1 MSGVIIEPFTSIE
14 AAERNFARLNE
25 AIVAMQGGSIAIE
38 NIEGYENLVTKV
50 DLADAVKLL
59 QYKVGDIHISES
71 DQDPAEKFGY
81 GKWEIIAR
89 GRTLTGVDVPPE
101 GEVGY
106 TPDQDFQQPAQEGGE
121 KTHTLTVDE
130 MPSHDHTQTQSA
142 PDWDRGDGSKYNRK
156 YSVGSDV
163 QFDVKDGDLTR
174 KCGGDQPHSIMQPY
188 YCVYIWKRVE

>member
-50 DLADAVKLL
+50 ELADAVKLL

-121 KTHTLTVDE
+121 KTHKLTVEE
-130 MPSHDHTQTQSA
+130 MPSHDHTADSYSYGSGDY
-142 PDWDRGDGSKYNRK
+142 PDRITSNDNSGVFY
-156 YSVGSDV
+156 
-163 QFDVKDGDLTR
+163 KDSIIT
-174 KCGGDQPHSIMQPY
+174 KKTGGDQPHPIMQPY

>member
-121 KTHTLTVDE
+121 KTHTQNIEE
-130 MPSHDHTQTQSA
+130 MPVHDHELTLNCVMNNGYGGSNLSDKTEIAAKRSVKTQSA
-142 PDWDRGDGSKYNRK
+142 GEGKPFN
-156 YSVGSDV
+156 
-163 QFDVKDGDLTR
+163 
-174 KCGGDQPHSIMQPY
+174 IMQPY

>member
-81 GKWEIIAR
+81 GKWEIVAR
-89 GRTLTGVDVPPE
+89 GRALTGVDVPPE
-101 GEVGY
+101 GEVRY
-106 TPDQDFQQPAQEGGE
+106 TPDQDFQQPAQEGGK
-121 KTHTLTVDE
+121 KTHTLTIDE
-130 MPSHDHTQTQSA
+130 MPSHSHTLIGSNVTGRPNFRAVLDSA
-142 PDWDRGDGSKYNRK
+142 GGNIANESAMGK
-156 YSVGSDV
+156 
-163 QFDVKDGDLTR
+163 T
-174 KCGGDQPHSIMQPY
+174 GGDQPHNIMQPY